1 MLYNKPIPKQGL
13 KKIEEIIQLSKA
25 DLHIH
30 SNYSDGAPSVEEIL
44 DYVEHYTD
52 LDVIAI
58 TDHDTL
64 EGSLKAQTLTK
75 EKNYRFE
82 LIVGE
87 EISSQ
92 QGHIL
97 GLFLK
102 EKIEPG
108 LSAHEVLLQIKKQGG
123 IAIASHPFVRTK
135 WKNPLIII
143 MNGVGLATLINER
156 TLFDAVE
163 IVNATP
169 TLGEENIRAD
179 FINKT
184 VLFRGE
190 TGSSDAHILA
200 AIGKGYTLFEGKTA
214 GDLHYALKH
223 HQTKAMFSKW
233 TLLALFKYIYF
244 FIPLGLRIGFY
255 TFMHRND
262 EKKLQSK

>member
-1 MLYNKPIPKQGL
+1 M
-13 KKIEEIIQLSKA
+13 
-25 DLHIH
+25 
-30 SNYSDGAPSVEEIL
+30 
-44 DYVEHYTD
+44 
-52 LDVIAI
+52 
-58 TDHDTL
+58 
-64 EGSLKAQTLTK
+64 
-75 EKNYRFE
+75 
-82 LIVGE
+82 
-87 EISSQ
+87 
-92 QGHIL
+92 
-97 GLFLK
+97 
-102 EKIEPG
+102 
-108 LSAHEVLLQIKKQGG
+108 
-123 IAIASHPFVRTK
+123 
-135 WKNPLIII
+135 
-143 MNGVGLATLINER
+143 ATLINER